1 MVNPRNGARGFV
13 LADDVYGIWDQCGQ
27 NIFSCLIPVAVYGRA
42 WVGSYGQFRD
52 IGVCGLVRD
61 ACHFRV
67 QLVQQR
73 ADELLHGRP
82 QID

>member
-13 LADDVYGIWDQCGQ
+13 LADVHVIWDRGGQ
-27 NIFSCLIPVAVYGRA
+27 NIVSILIPVAVYRRA
-42 WVGSYGQFRD
+42 WVGSYGQLGD

-73 ADELLHGRP
+73 ADELLHGRA